1 MSYDTDNSSYLNG
14 GMGGSWASL
23 LGQFWGDVSFVRKI
37 MLATQVRRLLMII
50 FASEYFA
57 ASAPPHNTVSHI
69 AVTVFPFMQ
78 TVGFANHFKLKLKV

>member
-1 MSYDTDNSSYLNG
+1 
-14 GMGGSWASL
+14 
-23 LGQFWGDVSFVRKI
+23 

-57 ASAPPHNTVSHI
+57 ASAPPHNTVSHT